1 MNPADPLYSQTLPG
15 IAHVAMS
22 GDSTGL
28 HPELSVWVFLSL
40 TTGVTTAERLPPGV
54 TMAKRLPLV
63 LNIKVSL
70 VDKQAPL
77 ACAGVTLPCE
87 GHFKV
92 PQLDSFFFTA
102 LSQLLHGIQ
111 EEPRLI

>member
-1 MNPADPLYSQTLPG
+1 
-15 IAHVAMS
+15 MS

-40 TTGVTTAERLPPGV
+40 TTGVTTA
-54 TMAKRLPLV
+54 KRLRLV
-63 LNIKVSL
+63 LNMKVSL
-70 VDKQAPL
+70 VDRQAPL

-102 LSQLLHGIQ
+102 LSHLLDGIQ
-111 EEPRLI
+111 EEPGLI

>member
-1 MNPADPLYSQTLPG
+1 M
-15 IAHVAMS
+15 
-22 GDSTGL
+22 
-28 HPELSVWVFLSL
+28 
-40 TTGVTTAERLPPGV
+40 GVPISNYWGNDGRETSPWGNYGQETS
-54 TMAKRLPLV
+54 LV

-111 EEPRLI
+111 EEPGLI